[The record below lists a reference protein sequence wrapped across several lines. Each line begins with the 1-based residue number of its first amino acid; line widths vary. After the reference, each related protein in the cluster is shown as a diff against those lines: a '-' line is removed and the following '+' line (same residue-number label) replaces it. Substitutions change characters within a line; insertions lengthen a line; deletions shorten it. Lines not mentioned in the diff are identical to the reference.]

1 MSNHSGLKFVK
12 TGEKIYSL
20 VSGLVNNSQLSR
32 QQINLK
38 ESDTGGKKDPVSCS
52 KCMRLIFDLTAYKQF
67 LRIGF
72 LFAPLERKFS
82 QHTKLKK
89 FAGL

>member
-1 MSNHSGLKFVK
+1 MTSSELLSNHSGLKFVK

-38 ESDTGGKKDPVSCS
+38 ESDTGGKKSSSVVFKMCETN
-52 KCMRLIFDLTAYKQF
+52 I
-67 LRIGF
+67 
-72 LFAPLERKFS
+72 
-82 QHTKLKK
+82 
-89 FAGL
+89 